1 MLSKID
7 NTEQEKK
14 RISIV
19 ETILL
24 YICIVSVLNVILL
37 SVHGFYSIISTIVGF
52 LLLCLFLIISKRKI
66 TFRDKRFSMFFL
78 FIIAIGLFFRAT
90 PNLYLTGG
98 QDQGTYVSLSKQY
111 EINHGLYIQD
121 NLRKSLS
128 QEAKTLYDKSGAA
141 TMLGVKVLDLEESVF
156 YMPFYP
162 VFPSWMSIF
171 GSIFSSESRIYA
183 LTMFSILSIV
193 AVYLFSYEISGR
205 RKKVALLS
213 SFLITINP
221 LHVYFSRVPL
231 TEIVSLCFFLF
242 SFYFLIKFYNDY
254 RDNREQLFTLFLSL
268 FTASVLFLTRMS
280 ALLYLPLII
289 LIPIVSILFSN
300 DKRLT
305 KYLSIY
311 SITWVVLLFLSYV
324 FYYIFLPDLF
334 NSIFLG
340 RILEVFDSNTIL
352 LLIISS
358 FFLILISFRFKI
370 VQNVFRR
377 VFAFIHKYIFIFL
390 IIIFAGLILYELF
403 FYVKE
408 IIIDNNYSLLSF
420 ESLSYLKQLNFLA
433 TFLYLSPIGLLLIP
447 IASYCLIKKKDMGI
461 TFFIF
466 LIVAFLIYCWGITRL
481 SPYHY
486 YFIRY
491 QLSELIPLLIV
502 LISMFLVSIYKKK
515 YGKILV
521 LSIVIITTVY
531 FCYFSFIQLREYEG
545 ANPTT
550 FRELQST
557 VQKDDLLL
565 VAGNSFESSQ
575 QIVFPIKYYYGI
587 NTFSIYTSTY
597 IDYEEIKEL
606 KGIYEDVY
614 ILTTNS
620 GFEQQ
625 NIKLVKEVDFKHN
638 YFVHCNRKDDRYF
651 KMEGHT
657 DDIPFCKYI
666 VIPNRYYFGTYKMYL
681 YLWE

>member
-1 MLSKID
+1 MLSNID
-7 NTEQEKK
+7 VTEQEKK

-37 SVHGFYSIISTIVGF
+37 SVQTFYPIISIIIGF
-52 LLLCLFLIISKRKI
+52 ILLCLFSIISKRKI
-66 TFRDKRFSMFFL
+66 TFRENRFSIWFL
-78 FIIAIGLFFRAT
+78 LIIVIGLSFRAT
-90 PNLYLTGG
+90 PNLYITGG
-98 QDQGTYVSLSKQY
+98 QDQGSYVSLSKQY

-128 QEAKTLYDKSGAA
+128 QEAKILYDKSGAA
-141 TMLGVKVLDLEESVF
+141 TMLGVKVLDLDESVF

-171 GSIFSSESRIYA
+171 GSIFGSENRIYA

-205 RKKVALLS
+205 RKEVALLS
-213 SFLITINP
+213 SFLIAIDP
-221 LHVYFSRVPL
+221 LHVYFSRIPL

-254 RDNREQLFTLFLSL
+254 RENKGQLFTLFLSL

-280 ALLYLPLII
+280 ALLYLPIII
-289 LIPIVSILFSN
+289 LIPIVSLLFSKDN
-300 DKRLT
+300 KLS

-311 SITWVVLLFLSYV
+311 SAIWIVLLSLSYL
-324 FYYIFLPDLF
+324 FYYFFLPDLF

-358 FFLILISFRFKI
+358 IILILISLRFNI
-370 VQNVFRR
+370 VRNVFSR
-377 VFAFIHKYIFIFL
+377 VFAFIHRYIFTFF
-390 IIIFAGLILYELF
+390 IIIFAGLILYELY
-403 FYVKE
+403 FYVKD
-408 IIIDNNYSLLSF
+408 IFIDNSYSLLSF
-420 ESLSYLKQLNFLA
+420 DSLSYLKQLNFLA
-433 TFLYLSPIGLLLIP
+433 TCLYISPIGFLLLP
-447 IASYCLIKKKDMGI
+447 IAIYYLARRKNVIK
-461 TFFIF
+461 TIF
-466 LIVAFLIYCWGITRL
+466 LSLILIFLIYCWGITRL

-486 YFIRY
+486 YFVRY

-502 LISMFLVSIYKKK
+502 VISMFLVSIYKKR

-521 LSIVIITTVY
+521 FSIVIFTTVY
-531 FCYFSFIQLREYEG
+531 FGYFSLNQLREYEG
-545 ANPTT
+545 ANPKT
-550 FRELQST
+550 FRELQSII
-557 VQKDDLLL
+557 QKDDLLL
-565 VAGNSFESSQ
+565 VAEDSFESSQ
-575 QIVFPIKYYYGI
+575 QIVFPIKYYYEI

-606 KGIYEDVY
+606 KGIYKDVY

-625 NIKLVKEVDFKHN
+625 NIKLVKEIDFKHN
-638 YFVHCNRKDDRYF
+638 YFVHCNRKDDKYF